1 MENPLSFDSAGATRQ
16 GSVVYI
22 VDLQPAVLAT
32 SVYTQLKLFA
42 QRPIEAE
49 HIWQTFT
56 GACHHKNSDGAPKCI
71 SVNYTYLI
79 TIKF

>member
-56 GACHHKNSDGAPKCI
+56 GHA
-71 SVNYTYLI
+71 
-79 TIKF
+79 TIKILMVPLIKYIG